1 MVSVC
6 MPIYNAAPFL
16 RMCIDS
22 ILSQSFDDFELI
34 IVDDGSTDESVDIVL
49 TYTDCRIKLIRNR
62 HNYIESLNRS
72 IAEAVGKYIARMDS
86 DDVMPIDRLKTQYA
100 FMEGHPEIDVLSGAL
115 AMFRESPNNIVCDV
129 KTQKGFVTLG
139 DMVDCCCIG
148 HPTVMPE
155 EKVFPQ

>member
-129 KTQKGFVTLG
+129 
-139 DMVDCCCIG
+139 
-148 HPTVMPE
+148 
-155 EKVFPQ
+155 